1 MIFKANETTPFSI
14 LTLTSELTNVS
25 NNHNICILD
34 TYGPGDGL
42 STSYTLFH
50 LIFRE
55 TFWLATINMSTL
67 QMRKLRLREVSGLQ
81 ALWQGQSLGIFISRA
96 AEQSTPNWVVQT
108 T

>member
-1 MIFKANETTPFSI
+1 MIFKANATTPFSI
-14 LTLTSELTNVS
+14 RSLTSELTNVS

-34 TYGPGDGL
+34 TYDPGDGL

-96 AEQSTPNWVVQT
+96 AEPSTPNWVIQT

>member
-1 MIFKANETTPFSI
+1 MIFNQTTPFSI

-25 NNHNICILD
+25 NNHNTCILD

-42 STSYTLFH
+42 STSHTLSH

-55 TFWLATINMSTL
+55 TFWLVTINMSTL
-67 QMRKLRLREVSGLQ
+67 QMRKPRLREVSGLQ